1 MKLEDVEVFVEA
13 VKAGSLAGAARRL
26 SVSAMAAS
34 RSLNNLEAELGVRL
48 VHRTTRSLSPTSD
61 GAVFLPHAQAL
72 LEDKNNALADLFPE
86 GTHLSGRLRITA
98 SAGFGRKIVAPMLTR
113 FMQQHP
119 ALQVDL
125 LATDEQVDIV
135 GKGIDVALR
144 IAPLR
149 DNRLVAHR
157 LCHNPRDLCASA
169 AYLAANGY
177 PKSFNDLAAH
187 SCLTMSDTV
196 HWSFEQGEQ
205 RYKQKVSGRFSA
217 NSIEAIFEACLGGLG
232 IANLSRW
239 YVEPAFREG
248 KLVRIVLEDAHP
260 ESLAV
265 WAVYPT
271 SRLIP
276 AKVRK
281 FVEALEAEL
290 LLNPL
295 TQPA

>member
-1 MKLEDVEVFVEA
+1 MKLEDIEVFVEA
-13 VKAGSLAGAARRL
+13 IKAGSLAGAARRL
-26 SVSAMAAS
+26 SMSAMAAS

-61 GAVFLPHAQAL
+61 GDVFLPHAQAL
-72 LEDKNNALADLFPE
+72 LEDKNNALADLFPD
-86 GTHLSGRLRITA
+86 GAHLSGRLRITA
-98 SAGFGRKIVAPMLTR
+98 SAAFGRKIVAPMLPL

-125 LATDEQVDIV
+125 LATDEQIDIV

-157 LCHNPRDLCASA
+157 ICDNPRELCASA
-169 AYLAANGY
+169 EYLAAYGS
-177 PKSFNDLAAH
+177 PILLNDLAGH
-187 SCLTMSDTV
+187 SCLTTSETT
-196 HWSFEQGEQ
+196 HWSFEKGEQ

-239 YVEPAFREG
+239 YVEPAIAEG
-248 KLVRIVLEDAHP
+248 KLVRIVLEDAQP
-260 ESLAV
+260 ESLAI

-281 FVEALEAEL
+281 FVEALETQL
-290 LLNPL
+290 TLNPL
-295 TQPA
+295 TQQS

>member
-13 VKAGSLAGAARRL
+13 IKTGSLAGAARRL
-26 SVSAMAAS
+26 SMSAMAAS
-34 RSLNNLEAELGVRL
+34 RSLNHLEAELGVRL

-61 GAVFLPHAQAL
+61 GEVFLPHAQAL

-86 GTHLSGRLRITA
+86 GSHLAGRLRITA

-217 NSIEAIFEACLGGLG
+217 NSVEAIFEACLGGMG

-248 KLVRIVLEDAHP
+248 KLERIVLEDAQP

-290 LLNPL
+290 RLNPL
-295 TQPA
+295 TQPT

>member
-1 MKLEDVEVFVEA
+1 MKLEDIEVFVEA

-26 SVSAMAAS
+26 SMSAMAAS
-34 RSLNNLEAELGVRL
+34 RALTHLEAELGVRL

-61 GAVFLPHAQAL
+61 GEIFLPHAQAL
-72 LEDKNNALADLFPE
+72 LEDKSNALADLFPD
-86 GTHLSGRLRITA
+86 GTHLSGRLHITA

-169 AYLAANGY
+169 EYLAINGY

-187 SCLTMSDTV
+187 SCLTTSDTV
-196 HWSFEQGEQ
+196 HWSFEQDEQ
-205 RYKQKVSGRFSA
+205 RYKQKVTGRFSA
-217 NSIEAIFEACLGGLG
+217 NSVEAIFEACLGGLG

-248 KLVRIVLEDAHP
+248 KLVRIVLEDAQP

-290 LLNPL
+290 LRNPL
-295 TQPA
+295 TQQT

>member
-187 SCLTMSDTV
+187 SCLTTSDSV

-205 RYKQKVSGRFSA
+205 HYKQKVSGRFSA

-295 TQPA
+295 TQPT

>member
-1 MKLEDVEVFVEA
+1 MRLEDIEVFVEA

-61 GAVFLPHAQAL
+61 GAIFLPHAQAL
-72 LEDKNNALADLFPE
+72 LEDKSNALADLFPE

-119 ALQVDL
+119 SLQVDL

-169 AYLAANGY
+169 TYLAANGY

-187 SCLTMSDTV
+187 SCLTTSDSV

-232 IANLSRW
+232 IAN
-239 YVEPAFREG
+239 
-248 KLVRIVLEDAHP
+248 
-260 ESLAV
+260 
-265 WAVYPT
+265 
-271 SRLIP
+271 
-276 AKVRK
+276 
-281 FVEALEAEL
+281 
-290 LLNPL
+290 
-295 TQPA
+295 

>member
-187 SCLTMSDTV
+187 SCLTTSDSV

-205 RYKQKVSGRFSA
+205 HYKQKVSGRFSA

>member
-13 VKAGSLAGAARRL
+13 IKTGSLAGAARRL
-26 SVSAMAAS
+26 SMSAMAAS
-34 RSLNNLEAELGVRL
+34 RSLNHLEAELGVRL

-61 GAVFLPHAQAL
+61 GEVFLPHAQAL

-86 GTHLSGRLRITA
+86 GSHLAGRLRITT

-217 NSIEAIFEACLGGLG
+217 NSVEAIFEACLGGMG

-248 KLVRIVLEDAHP
+248 KLERIVLEDAQP

-290 LLNPL
+290 RLNPL
-295 TQPA
+295 TQPT

>member
-1 MKLEDVEVFVEA
+1 MRLEDIEVFVEA
-13 VKAGSLAGAARRL
+13 VRVGSLAGAARRL
-26 SVSAMAAS
+26 SMSAMAAS
-34 RSLNNLEAELGVRL
+34 RALTHLEAELGVRL

-61 GAVFLPHAQAL
+61 GDIFLPHALAL
-72 LEDKNNALADLFPE
+72 LEDKSNALADLFPD

-157 LCHNPRDLCASA
+157 LCHNPRDLCASVE
-169 AYLAANGY
+169 YLATNGY

-187 SCLTMSDTV
+187 SCLTTSDTV
-196 HWSFEQGEQ
+196 HWSFEQGEL

-217 NSIEAIFEACLGGLG
+217 NSVEAIFEACLGGMG

-248 KLVRIVLEDAHP
+248 KLVRIVLEDAQP

-295 TQPA
+295 TQQT

>member
-98 SAGFGRKIVAPMLTR
+98 SAGFGRKIVAHMLTR

-187 SCLTMSDTV
+187 SCLTTSDSV

-205 RYKQKVSGRFSA
+205 HYKQKVSGRFSA

-248 KLVRIVLEDAHP
+248 KLVRIVLEDAQP

-295 TQPA
+295 TQPT

>member
-1 MKLEDVEVFVEA
+1 MKLEDIEVFVEA

-26 SVSAMAAS
+26 SMSAMAAS
-34 RSLNNLEAELGVRL
+34 RALTHLEAELGVRL

-61 GAVFLPHAQAL
+61 GEIFLPHAQAL
-72 LEDKNNALADLFPE
+72 LEDKSNALADLFPD

-169 AYLAANGY
+169 EYLAINGY

-187 SCLTMSDTV
+187 SCLTTSDTV
-196 HWSFEQGEQ
+196 HWSFEQSEQ
-205 RYKQKVSGRFSA
+205 RYKQKVTGRFSA
-217 NSIEAIFEACLGGLG
+217 NSVEAIFEACLGGMG

-248 KLVRIVLEDAHP
+248 KLIRIVLEDAQP

-290 LLNPL
+290 LRNPL
-295 TQPA
+295 TQQT

>member
-13 VKAGSLAGAARRL
+13 IKAGSLAGAARRL
-26 SVSAMAAS
+26 SMSAMAAS

-61 GAVFLPHAQAL
+61 GDVFLPHAQAL
-72 LEDKNNALADLFPE
+72 LEDKNNALADLFPD

-98 SAGFGRKIVAPMLTR
+98 SAAFGRKIVAPMLPL

-125 LATDEQVDIV
+125 LATDEQIDIV

-157 LCHNPRDLCASA
+157 ICDNPRELCASA
-169 AYLAANGY
+169 EYLAAYGS
-177 PKSFNDLAAH
+177 PKLLNDLAGH
-187 SCLTMSDTV
+187 SCLTTSDTT
-196 HWSFEQGEQ
+196 HWSFEKGEQ

-239 YVEPAFREG
+239 YVEPAITEG
-248 KLVRIVLEDAHP
+248 KLVRIVLEDARP
-260 ESLAV
+260 ESLAI
-265 WAVYPT
+265 WALYPT

-281 FVEALEAEL
+281 FVEALETHL
-290 LLNPL
+290 TLNPL
-295 TQPA
+295 TQQS

>member
-1 MKLEDVEVFVEA
+1 MRLEDIEVFVEA
-13 VKAGSLAGAARRL
+13 VRAGSLAGAARRL
-26 SVSAMAAS
+26 SMSAMAAS
-34 RSLNNLEAELGVRL
+34 RALTHLEAELGVRL

-61 GAVFLPHAQAL
+61 GDIFLPHALAL
-72 LEDKNNALADLFPE
+72 LEDKSNALADLFPD

-169 AYLAANGY
+169 EYLATNGY

-187 SCLTMSDTV
+187 SCLTTSDTV
-196 HWSFEQGEQ
+196 HWSFEQGEL

-217 NSIEAIFEACLGGLG
+217 NSGEAISKPVSVGWG
-232 IANLSRW
+232 
-239 YVEPAFREG
+239 
-248 KLVRIVLEDAHP
+248 
-260 ESLAV
+260 SLIYLAG
-265 WAVYPT
+265 T
-271 SRLIP
+271 
-276 AKVRK
+276 
-281 FVEALEAEL
+281 
-290 LLNPL
+290 
-295 TQPA
+295 

>member
-13 VKAGSLAGAARRL
+13 IKTGSLAGAARRL
-26 SVSAMAAS
+26 SMSAMAAS
-34 RSLNNLEAELGVRL
+34 RSLNHLEAELGVRL

-61 GAVFLPHAQAL
+61 GEVFLPHAQAL
-72 LEDKNNALADLFPE
+72 LEDKNNELADLFPE
-86 GTHLSGRLRITA
+86 GSHLAGRLRITA

-217 NSIEAIFEACLGGLG
+217 NSVEAIFEACLGGMG

-248 KLVRIVLEDAHP
+248 KLERIVLEDAQP

-295 TQPA
+295 TQPT

>member
-13 VKAGSLAGAARRL
+13 IKAGSLAGAARRL

-187 SCLTMSDTV
+187 SCLTTSDSV

-205 RYKQKVSGRFSA
+205 HYKQKVSGRFSA

-248 KLVRIVLEDAHP
+248 KLVRVVLEDAHP

>member
-1 MKLEDVEVFVEA
+1 MRLEDIEVFVEA

-61 GAVFLPHAQAL
+61 GDIFLPHAQAL
-72 LEDKNNALADLFPE
+72 LEDKSNALADLFPE

-98 SAGFGRKIVAPMLTR
+98 SAVFGRKIVAPMLTR

-119 ALQVDL
+119 SLQVDL

-169 AYLAANGY
+169 TYLAANGY

-187 SCLTMSDTV
+187 SCLTTSDTG

-205 RYKQKVSGRFSA
+205 RYKQKVSGRFST

-248 KLVRIVLEDAHP
+248 KLVRIVLEDAQP

-271 SRLIP
+271 SRLVP

-295 TQPA
+295 TQYP

>member
-13 VKAGSLAGAARRL
+13 IKTGSLAGAARRL
-26 SVSAMAAS
+26 SMSAMAAS
-34 RSLNNLEAELGVRL
+34 RSLNHLEAELGVRL

-61 GAVFLPHAQAL
+61 GEVFLPHAQAL

-86 GTHLSGRLRITA
+86 GSHLAGRLRITA

-217 NSIEAIFEACLGGLG
+217 NSVEAIFEACLGGMG

-248 KLVRIVLEDAHP
+248 KLERIVLEDAQP

-295 TQPA
+295 TQPT

>member
-1 MKLEDVEVFVEA
+1 M
-13 VKAGSLAGAARRL
+13 G
-26 SVSAMAAS
+26 
-34 RSLNNLEAELGVRL
+34 
-48 VHRTTRSLSPTSD
+48 P
-61 GAVFLPHAQAL
+61 FLPHAQAL

-187 SCLTMSDTV
+187 SCLTTSDTV

>member
-1 MKLEDVEVFVEA
+1 MRLEDIEVFVEA
-13 VKAGSLAGAARRL
+13 VRAGSLAGAARRL
-26 SVSAMAAS
+26 SMSAMAAS
-34 RSLNNLEAELGVRL
+34 RALTHLEAELGVRL

-61 GAVFLPHAQAL
+61 GDIFLPHALAL
-72 LEDKNNALADLFPE
+72 LEDKSNALADLFPD

-149 DNRLVAHR
+149 HNRLVAHR

-169 AYLAANGY
+169 EYLAANGY
-177 PKSFNDLAAH
+177 PKSFNELAAH
-187 SCLTMSDTV
+187 SCLIMSDTV
-196 HWSFEQGEQ
+196 HWSFEQGEL

-217 NSIEAIFEACLGGLG
+217 NSVEAIFEACLGGMG

-248 KLVRIVLEDAHP
+248 KLVRIVLEDAQP

-295 TQPA
+295 TQQT

>member
-187 SCLTMSDTV
+187 SCLTTSDSV

-205 RYKQKVSGRFSA
+205 HYKQKVSGRFSA

-248 KLVRIVLEDAHP
+248 KLVRIVLEDAQP

>member
-1 MKLEDVEVFVEA
+1 MRLNDVEVFVEA
-13 VKAGSLAGAARRL
+13 IKAGSLAGAARRL
-26 SVSAMAAS
+26 SMSAMAAS
-34 RSLNNLEAELGVRL
+34 RCLNNLEAELGVRL

-61 GAVFLPHAQAL
+61 GEVFLPHAQAL
-72 LEDKNNALADLFPE
+72 LEDKTNALADLYPD
-86 GTHLSGRLRITA
+86 GAHLSGRLRITA
-98 SAGFGRKIVAPMLTR
+98 SAAFGRRIIAPMLPD
-113 FMQQHP
+113 FMRQHP

-157 LCHNPRDLCASA
+157 LCDNPRDLCASA
-169 AYLAANGY
+169 DYLAANGY
-177 PKSFNDLAAH
+177 PTSLSDLAGH
-187 SCLTMSDTV
+187 SCLTTSDTT
-196 HWSFEQGEQ
+196 HWSFEQDGQ
-205 RYKQKVSGRFSA
+205 RSRQKVSGRFSA
-217 NSIEAIFEACLGGLG
+217 NSIEAIFEACLGGMG

-239 YVEPAFREG
+239 YVGPALAQGRL
-248 KLVRIVLEDAHP
+248 KRIVLEDAEP
-260 ESLAV
+260 EALAV

-281 FVEALEAEL
+281 FVEALEARL
-290 LLNPL
+290 AQNPL
-295 TQPA
+295 TPQP

>member
-13 VKAGSLAGAARRL
+13 IKTGSLAGAARRL
-26 SVSAMAAS
+26 SMSAMAAS
-34 RSLNNLEAELGVRL
+34 RSLNHLEAELGVRL

-61 GAVFLPHAQAL
+61 GEVFLPHAQAL

-86 GTHLSGRLRITA
+86 GSYLAGRLRITA

-113 FMQQHP
+113 FMEQHP

-205 RYKQKVSGRFSA
+205 RHKQKVSGRFSA
-217 NSIEAIFEACLGGLG
+217 NSVEAIFEACLGGMG

-248 KLVRIVLEDAHP
+248 KLERIVLEDAQP

-295 TQPA
+295 TQPT

>member
-1 MKLEDVEVFVEA
+1 MRLEDIEVFVEA
-13 VKAGSLAGAARRL
+13 VRAGSLAGAARRL
-26 SVSAMAAS
+26 SMSAMAAS
-34 RSLNNLEAELGVRL
+34 RALTHLEAELGVRL

-61 GAVFLPHAQAL
+61 GDIFLPHALAL
-72 LEDKNNALADLFPE
+72 LEDKSNALADLFPD

-135 GKGIDVALR
+135 GKGIDVAFR

-157 LCHNPRDLCASA
+157 LCHNPRDLCASTE
-169 AYLAANGY
+169 YLATNGY

-187 SCLTMSDTV
+187 SCLTTSDTV
-196 HWSFEQGEQ
+196 HWSFEQGEL

-217 NSIEAIFEACLGGLG
+217 NSVEAIFEACLGGMG

-248 KLVRIVLEDAHP
+248 KLVRIVLEDAQP

-276 AKVRK
+276 VKVRK

-295 TQPA
+295 TQQT

>member
-1 MKLEDVEVFVEA
+1 MRLEDIEVFVEA
-13 VKAGSLAGAARRL
+13 VRVGSLAGAARRL
-26 SVSAMAAS
+26 SMSAMAAS
-34 RSLNNLEAELGVRL
+34 RALTHLEAELGVRL

-61 GAVFLPHAQAL
+61 GDIFLPHALAL
-72 LEDKNNALADLFPE
+72 LEDKSNALADLFPD

-98 SAGFGRKIVAPMLTR
+98 SAGFGRKILAPMLTR

-157 LCHNPRDLCASA
+157 LCHNPRDLCASVE
-169 AYLAANGY
+169 YLATNGY

-187 SCLTMSDTV
+187 SCLTTSDTV
-196 HWSFEQGEQ
+196 HWSFEQGEL

-217 NSIEAIFEACLGGLG
+217 NSVEAIFEACLGGMG

-248 KLVRIVLEDAHP
+248 KLVRIVLEDAQP

-295 TQPA
+295 TQQT

>member
-13 VKAGSLAGAARRL
+13 IKAGSLAGAARRL
-26 SVSAMAAS
+26 SMSAMAAS

-61 GAVFLPHAQAL
+61 GDVFLPHALAL
-72 LEDKNNALADLFPE
+72 LEDKNNALADLFPD

-98 SAGFGRKIVAPMLTR
+98 SAAFGRKIVAPMLPL

-125 LATDEQVDIV
+125 LATDEQIDIV

-157 LCHNPRDLCASA
+157 ICDNPRELCASA
-169 AYLAANGY
+169 EYLAAYGS
-177 PKSFNDLAAH
+177 PKLLNDLAGH
-187 SCLTMSDTV
+187 SCLATSDTT
-196 HWSFEQGEQ
+196 HWSFEKGEQ

-239 YVEPAFREG
+239 YVEPAIAEG
-248 KLVRIVLEDAHP
+248 KLVRIVLGDAQP
-260 ESLAV
+260 ESLAI

-281 FVEALEAEL
+281 FVEALETHL
-290 LLNPL
+290 KLNPL
-295 TQPA
+295 TQQS

>member
-1 MKLEDVEVFVEA
+1 MRLEDIEVFVEA
-13 VKAGSLAGAARRL
+13 VRAGSLAGAARRL
-26 SVSAMAAS
+26 SMSAMAAS
-34 RSLNNLEAELGVRL
+34 RALTHLEAELGVRL

-61 GAVFLPHAQAL
+61 GDIFLPHALAL
-72 LEDKNNALADLFPE
+72 LEDKSNALADLFPD

-169 AYLAANGY
+169 EYLATNGY

-187 SCLTMSDTV
+187 SCLTTSDTV
-196 HWSFEQGEQ
+196 HWSFEQGEL

-217 NSIEAIFEACLGGLG
+217 NSVEAIFEACLGGMG

-239 YVEPAFREG
+239 YVEPAFREE
-248 KLVRIVLEDAHP
+248 KLVRIVLEDAQP

-295 TQPA
+295 TQQT

>member
-1 MKLEDVEVFVEA
+1 MRLEDIEVFVEA

-61 GAVFLPHAQAL
+61 GDIFLPHAQAL
-72 LEDKNNALADLFPE
+72 LEDKSNALADLFPE

-98 SAGFGRKIVAPMLTR
+98 SAVFGRKIVAPMLTR

-119 ALQVDL
+119 SLQVDL

-169 AYLAANGY
+169 TYLAANGY

-187 SCLTMSDTV
+187 SCLATSDTV

-248 KLVRIVLEDAHP
+248 KLVRIVLEDAQP

-271 SRLIP
+271 SRLVP

-295 TQPA
+295 TQPT

>member
-187 SCLTMSDTV
+187 SCLTTSDTV
-196 HWSFEQGEQ
+196 HWSFEQGEH

-217 NSIEAIFEACLGGLG
+217 NSIEAIFEACLGGMG

-248 KLVRIVLEDAHP
+248 KLVRIVLEDAQP

-295 TQPA
+295 TQPT

>member
-13 VKAGSLAGAARRL
+13 IKAGSLAGAARRL

-187 SCLTMSDTV
+187 SCLTTSDSV

-205 RYKQKVSGRFSA
+205 HYKQKVSGRFSA

-248 KLVRIVLEDAHP
+248 KLVRIVLEDAQP

-295 TQPA
+295 TQPT